1 MSEIE
6 KIKLQNVT
14 IALPEIYIDNLE
26 KLIDMGLISSR
37 SEGIRIAIQ
46 EFLEKEL
53 ENVKLLGYDLK
64 KAN

>member
-26 KLIDMGLISSR
+26 KLIEIGLISSR